1 MAELKAKK
9 TDMGQDAYQATARQA
24 EKNFQK
30 KAAATRE
37 KWAKIVDEK
46 EMKRWGLLP
55 SEPPAP

>member
-1 MAELKAKK
+1 
-9 TDMGQDAYQATARQA
+9 MGQDAYQAATRQA

-30 KAAATRE
+30 KAAAMRE